1 VIKRARGDR
10 AAEPRPTDISK
21 HSLVI
26 AGHRTSISLERA
38 FWDALQKIARERQM
52 SVAALVAS
60 VDAGRGETNLSSAL
74 RVFVLKETARRG
86 EATEP
91 FMSSYRAT

>member
-1 VIKRARGDR
+1 VSRRERAGSTGE
-10 AAEPRPTDISK
+10 ARPTDLSK

-38 FWDALQKIARERQM
+38 FWDRLQTIARERQV
-52 SVAALVAS
+52 SSASLVAA
-60 VDAGRGETNLSSAL
+60 VDAERGEANLSSAL

-86 EATEP
+86 EATGP
-91 FMSSYRAT
+91 LMRSDRAT